1 MDLPLIIAAPM
12 AGGPST
18 PTLVS
23 AVSFGFLAWGTSSL
37 DQARSEIEQVEG
49 SFGINLFYPQDFRP
63 DLGDIEQVAADLGA
77 EVPEVDLSNGYQ
89 QKLRLALDA
98 GPAVISSTFGCFTAS
113 EVELIH
119 GRGCEA
125 WVTVTNEA
133 DARTAIMRG
142 VDCLVVQGPRAGGH
156 RGTWSPELEPDTR
169 SLEVLLEAIVPFGVP
184 VVAAGGARD
193 ASDVE
198 RLLASGAAAVACGT
212 AFLLADEA
220 GTSPANRVLLDGGGR
235 SVLSR
240 AFSGRWAR
248 GVETEF
254 TRTHPDMPPI
264 YPYLK
269 PMVPDNPYCLVGEDF
284 EGICNAPAREIET
297 ALTP

>member
-18 PTLVS
+18 PALVS

-169 SLEVLLEAIVPFGVP
+169 SLGVLLEAIVPFGVP

-193 ASDVE
+193 ASGVE
-198 RLLASGAAAVACGT
+198 RLLASGAARRGRPQCSVARFFGT
-212 AFLLADEA
+212 LGTGRGNGIHANPPRHAADLPVPQTHGA
-220 GTSPANRVLLDGGGR
+220 RQ
-235 SVLSR
+235 SVLPGRRRLRGDLQR
-240 AFSGRWAR
+240 AGP
-248 GVETEF
+248 G
-254 TRTHPDMPPI
+254 D
-264 YPYLK
+264 
-269 PMVPDNPYCLVGEDF
+269 
-284 EGICNAPAREIET
+284 
-297 ALTP
+297 